1 MAGSVGARGRLDGKD
16 AAFLAALASGATQ
29 VEAANRAGI
38 SESTARR
45 RLKDPGFCAELERLR
60 SETIRAVS
68 DELLA
73 AARGAVSTLGELQD
87 ASVPPGTRLGAAR
100 AVLDLLVRYQQ
111 TAEFDERL
119 RSLEAT
125 AGSVQHPEAAWPAA
139 S

>member
-1 MAGSVGARGRLDGKD
+1 MAGSVAASFGLDAKD
-16 AAFLAALASGATQ
+16 AVFLAALASGATQ
-29 VEAANRAGI
+29 VEAANRAGM

-45 RLKDPGFCAELERLR
+45 RLKDPRFRAELERLR

-73 AARGAVSTLGELQD
+73 VGRRAVSTLGELQD
-87 ASVPPGTRLGAAR
+87 ASVPAGTRLGAAR

-119 RSLEAT
+119 RSLEA
-125 AGSVQHPEAAWPAA
+125 AVADEHPEAAWSRAN
-139 S
+139 